1 MLLCVSARASAIQL
15 TLHETAAIRG
25 GQENSMNKKNIG
37 VIAAAV
43 AIVGASAWYLRA
55 AGAPPAIAKAG
66 AGQMPTVVNVVT
78 PQRQNVPV
86 VLQSNGT
93 VTPLSSVN
101 LHPQITS
108 TIRQVHIREGQ
119 FVKAGELMFSFDDR
133 ADAANV
139 DKARAQVARDQ
150 AALADVER
158 QHQRSAELVAQ
169 HFLSQSVL
177 DTLRSQVDSA
187 RAVLAADQAALRS
200 TGVAASYNTIRAP
213 QSGRVGAIN
222 VYPGSLVQPATA
234 LTSVTQLHPISVSF
248 TLPETA
254 LGGLLAAQQRGAVTV
269 EANTASAAAA
279 STGRLTFIDNAVD
292 PVTGTIRVKAQ
303 FDNRD
308 STLWPGQYVNT
319 RLTVQTLSDAIVI
332 PQSAIITNTRGT
344 VVYVV
349 DADQS
354 ARQVPVARLH
364 AFGASAVVSGLS
376 GLEQVITDGKQNLRP
391 GGKVKVA
398 AASGAGQP
406 QANRVGGK
414 DAPA

>member
-1 MLLCVSARASAIQL
+1 MRPCASAQAL
-15 TLHETAAIRG
+15 TIELTSHETAASPG
-25 GQENSMNKKNIG
+25 GRETSMNKKNIG
-37 VIAAAV
+37 VIAVAV

-55 AGAPPAIAKAG
+55 ASAPPAG
-66 AGQMPTVVNVVT
+66 AGQPPTVVNVIKPV
-78 PQRQNVPV
+78 RRDVPV

-93 VTPLSSVN
+93 VTALSSVE

-108 TIRQVHIREGQ
+108 TIRKVHIKEGQ
-119 FVKAGELMFSFDDR
+119 FVKAGELMFSLDDR
-133 ADAANV
+133 ADVANV

-158 QHQRSAELVAQ
+158 QYKRSAELVAQ
-169 HFLSQSVL
+169 HFLSQSAL

-187 RAVLAADQAALRS
+187 RAVLGADQAAQRA
-200 TGVAASYNTIRAP
+200 TGVLASYNTIRAP
-213 QSGRVGAIN
+213 QAGRVGAIN

-234 LTSVTQLHPISVSF
+234 LTSVTQLNPISVSF
-248 TLPETA
+248 TLPESA
-254 LGGLLAAQQRGAVTV
+254 LGGLLAAQQRGAVAV
-269 EANTASAAAA
+269 EAKAGSAAA

-292 PVTGTIRVKAQ
+292 PVAGTIRVKAQ

-332 PQSAIITNTRGT
+332 PQSAIINNTRGT
-344 VVYVV
+344 VVYIV

-364 AFGASAVVSGLS
+364 AFGANAVVSGLS
-376 GLEQVITDGKQNLRP
+376 GLEQVITEGKQNLRP

-398 AASGAGQP
+398 VPDGATAP
-406 QANRVGGK
+406 PAVRVAGK
-414 DAPA
+414 DAAV